1 MKIEYLLAQQSLQE
15 IPIEQTETDKV
26 IFLVTFTF
34 MILFFFIVG
43 AISEKYKPKIGHE
56 TTYTVLLGLLI
67 SLILWFGDG
76 GPKGAE
82 KLAATFT
89 FKSTFFMDF
98 ILPPLVFN
106 AGYTMR
112 KKKFFDNLGNIT
124 MNGLFV
130 TVLCFVIYG
139 FGTIA
144 LV

>member
-1 MKIEYLLAQQSLQE
+1 
-15 IPIEQTETDKV
+15 
-26 IFLVTFTF
+26 
-34 MILFFFIVG
+34 
-43 AISEKYKPKIGHE
+43 
-56 TTYTVLLGLLI
+56 
-67 SLILWFGDG
+67 
-76 GPKGAE
+76 
-82 KLAATFT
+82 
-89 FKSTFFMDF
+89 MDF

-144 LV
+144 LLNMNIEMFNFYDER

>member
-1 MKIEYLLAQQSLQE
+1 
-15 IPIEQTETDKV
+15 
-26 IFLVTFTF
+26 
-34 MILFFFIVG
+34 
-43 AISEKYKPKIGHE
+43 
-56 TTYTVLLGLLI
+56 
-67 SLILWFGDG
+67 
-76 GPKGAE
+76 
-82 KLAATFT
+82 
-89 FKSTFFMDF
+89 MDF

-144 LV
+144 LVNMNINMFNFYDER

>member
-1 MKIEYLLAQQSLQE
+1 
-15 IPIEQTETDKV
+15 
-26 IFLVTFTF
+26 
-34 MILFFFIVG
+34 
-43 AISEKYKPKIGHE
+43 
-56 TTYTVLLGLLI
+56 
-67 SLILWFGDG
+67 
-76 GPKGAE
+76 
-82 KLAATFT
+82 
-89 FKSTFFMDF
+89 MDF

-144 LV
+144 LVNMNINMFNYYDER

>member
-1 MKIEYLLAQQSLQE
+1 
-15 IPIEQTETDKV
+15 
-26 IFLVTFTF
+26 
-34 MILFFFIVG
+34 
-43 AISEKYKPKIGHE
+43 
-56 TTYTVLLGLLI
+56 
-67 SLILWFGDG
+67 
-76 GPKGAE
+76 
-82 KLAATFT
+82 
-89 FKSTFFMDF
+89 MDF

-144 LV
+144 LVNMNINMLNYYNER

>member
-1 MKIEYLLAQQSLQE
+1 
-15 IPIEQTETDKV
+15 
-26 IFLVTFTF
+26 
-34 MILFFFIVG
+34 
-43 AISEKYKPKIGHE
+43 
-56 TTYTVLLGLLI
+56 
-67 SLILWFGDG
+67 
-76 GPKGAE
+76 
-82 KLAATFT
+82 
-89 FKSTFFMDF
+89 MDF

-144 LV
+144 LVNMNIKMFNYYDER

>member
-1 MKIEYLLAQQSLQE
+1 
-15 IPIEQTETDKV
+15 
-26 IFLVTFTF
+26 
-34 MILFFFIVG
+34 
-43 AISEKYKPKIGHE
+43 
-56 TTYTVLLGLLI
+56 
-67 SLILWFGDG
+67 
-76 GPKGAE
+76 
-82 KLAATFT
+82 
-89 FKSTFFMDF
+89 MDF